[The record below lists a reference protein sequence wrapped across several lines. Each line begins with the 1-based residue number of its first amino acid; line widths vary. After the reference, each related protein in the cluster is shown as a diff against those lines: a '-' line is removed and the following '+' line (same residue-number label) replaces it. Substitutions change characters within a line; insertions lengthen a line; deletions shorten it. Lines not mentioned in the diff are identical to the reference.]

1 MDFDESALWGVIK
14 TKITEN
20 WSGIF
25 THISVF
31 MYRILEHTELEM
43 ESNYFESVGFGNGQ
57 IDSQKSNLGW
67 IK

>member
-1 MDFDESALWGVIK
+1 
-14 TKITEN
+14 
-20 WSGIF
+20 
-25 THISVF
+25 

-67 IK
+67 IEPIFQISRIYIKTWCVYRGQKKMNG